1 MQRKIIIYAIILGFS
16 AIASAQSRLDSLS
29 NPIIVKTD
37 LLTMKGQRKDMN
49 NREQLPLGDIS
60 KQMFT
65 TPAIIFTGQ
74 RKIAIQNR

>member
-1 MQRKIIIYAIILGFS
+1 MQSKIMIFAVILCFS

-37 LLTMKGQRKDMN
+37 LLTMKGQRKDMD
-49 NREQLPLGDIS
+49 NREQLPLGDINER
-60 KQMFT
+60 MFT

-74 RKIAIQNR
+74 RKISIQNR